1 MKTEDK
7 ELNKAAEKCVKDIMK
22 IEHKK
27 QRRTELMIDGYVRKH
42 VAASVRRRDRK

>member
-1 MKTEDK
+1 MDTEDK
-7 ELNKAAEKCVKDIMK
+7 INKAAEKCVKEILK
-22 IEHKK
+22 IEHRK